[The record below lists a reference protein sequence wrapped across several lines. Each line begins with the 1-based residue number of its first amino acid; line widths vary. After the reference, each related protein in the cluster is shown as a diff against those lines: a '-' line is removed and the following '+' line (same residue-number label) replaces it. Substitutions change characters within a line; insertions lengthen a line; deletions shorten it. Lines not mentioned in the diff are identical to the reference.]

1 MRDTSSALPTAPPRA
16 QAREIDNLFIIFFG
30 NAYGLQMS
38 PSVHFVPSC
47 RPGEECR
54 TREAFQDTDDIHG
67 MVISQGYIITLLITL
82 PLSLIEIA
90 ETFQVWMYIISLI
103 CLLELIGAFAYIVF
117 NPVERAEYVHSGVP
131 AVNYNVGLVMEVCFW
146 AWAIS
151 FATPMWLNQKAE
163 GVHASPPLWWA
174 CVHRGALDI
183 LLGLTGA
190 FAFPGLDT
198 LNVLDEL
205 RLRPDVSAFTRICG
219 IVFAVTS
226 ILPNVVDYA
235 MAASRN
241 LQGHV
246 GVLWANILSVGLPF
260 SLSWVFYFGA
270 AFNNLVN
277 ATSTFLGGLVQF
289 IVPALLFLYCI
300 RKPAYGQVNIVGI
313 RLTLNQW
320 RWVTIT
326 LIVVVGLMVV
336 LVYTLNAMVS
346 QGVYGPEH
354 AVKVAERKDAE
365 DYSAYA
371 AYDDNS
377 AVPVSPP
384 PPNPSAPPTPT
395 GALLHG
401 II

>member
-1 MRDTSSALPTAPPRA
+1 MAPTVR
-16 QAREIDNLFIIFFG
+16 
-30 NAYGLQMS
+30 
-38 PSVHFVPSC
+38 FVPSC
-47 RPGEECR
+47 RQGEQCR

-67 MVISQGYIITLLITL
+67 MVISQGYFITLLITL
-82 PLSLIEIA
+82 PLSLIEI
-90 ETFQVWMYIISLI
+90 EENFQVMMYVISLV

-117 NPVERAEYVHSGVP
+117 DPLERAEYVHSGVP

-151 FATPMWLNQKAE
+151 FATPMWLNQKTE
-163 GVHASPPLWWA
+163 GVKATPPLWYA
-174 CVHRGALDI
+174 CVHRGILDI

-219 IVFAVTS
+219 VVFAVTS

-241 LQGHV
+241 LQAHT
-246 GVLWANILSVGLPF
+246 GVLAANILSVGLPF

-270 AFNNLVN
+270 AFNTLVN

-289 IVPALLFLYCI
+289 VVPAILFLYYV
-300 RKPAYGQVNIVGI
+300 RKPAYGEVNIAGF
-313 RLTLNQW
+313 RLTYTQW
-320 RWVTIT
+320 RWITIS
-326 LIVVVGLMVV
+326 LIVVVVIMVV

-346 QGVYGPEH
+346 QGVYGPER
-354 AVKVAERKDAE
+354 AVKEAERKDAE

-371 AYDDNS
+371 AYDDI
-377 AVPVSPP
+377 AAAPVSPP
-384 PPNPSAPPTPT
+384 PPHPHAGNSSHGERSKHVADIIGKLVKPSDRKNTT
-395 GALLHG
+395 SS
-401 II
+401 